1 MYSQQNAI
9 VNKKDVMN
17 TTEFNE
23 NWEDQKK
30 VLKQKIA
37 TITDNDLIYFE
48 EKKEELLGKLQIKL
62 GKTKEEVQE
71 VLKSL

>member
-1 MYSQQNAI
+1 
-9 VNKKDVMN
+9 MN